1 MGSTLIRGRYV
12 VTGSAD
18 GAASVIEDGAVL
30 ERDGTIVEVG
40 PAAALARH
48 AADRTLGSPGHVVL
62 PGFVNSHHHVGLTPF
77 QLGSPDL
84 PLELWF
90 VSRMAARDVDPYLD
104 TLYSAFDMLESGIT
118 TVQHLHGWRGAPA
131 ARVFGVAERILQAY
145 ADVGMRVSYSYA
157 LRDQNRLVYEADE
170 DFCRGLPPALG
181 AELRAYLAAQSIPLP
196 DHLGLFADLWE
207 KVGRNAG
214 PRARV
219 QLAPGNLHWC
229 SDEALGALRDHAVKY
244 DVGLH
249 MHLVETPFQRV
260 YAERRTGTTALRHLE
275 RLGLLGPRLTLGHGV
290 WLTEDDIARA
300 ADTGT
305 MICHNASSNL
315 RLRSGVAPLNR
326 FRARGVRVGLGL
338 DEAGINDDRDMW
350 QEMRLVLRLHREP
363 GMHEGVP
370 TSAGVFEMATAGG
383 AATTGFG
390 ERIGR
395 LAPGAAADLVLL
407 PWASVAA
414 PYLDPGT
421 APLDALVHRA
431 RAAHVETVMVAGEV
445 VLDRG
450 RFTRV
455 DRDAATAELTAR
467 LGAPLGPAEERRRAL
482 AREVFPHVRRF
493 YDGWLD
499 RLPRDPFYAPS
510 SRR

>member
-12 VTGSAD
+12 ITGAAS
-18 GAASVIEDGAVL
+18 GVASVIEDGAVL

-40 PAAALARH
+40 PAASLAHH
-48 AADRTLGSPGHVVL
+48 AVDRTLGSPGHVVL
-62 PGFVNSHHHVGLTPF
+62 PGFVNGHHHVGLTPF

-170 DFCRGLPPALG
+170 DFCRRLPPALG
-181 AELRAYLAAQSIPLP
+181 AEMREYLAAQSIPLP
-196 DHLGLFADLWE
+196 DHLGLFVDLWE
-207 KVGRNAG
+207 RVGRNAG
-214 PRARV
+214 PLARV

-229 SDEALGALRDHAVKY
+229 SDEALGALRDYAEKY

-249 MHLVETPFQRV
+249 MHLVETPFQRI

-290 WLTEDDIARA
+290 WLTEDDIALA

-305 MICHNASSNL
+305 MICHNASSTCGCAAGS
-315 RLRSGVAPLNR
+315 RPSIASGRAASGWASGSTRRASTTTATCGRRCAWCCGCTASRAWTTGCRPPQESSR
-326 FRARGVRVGLGL
+326 WPPPAARPPPASARGSDGSRPARRRTWCSCRGRV
-338 DEAGINDDRDMW
+338 W
-350 QEMRLVLRLHREP
+350 P
-363 GMHEGVP
+363 PP
-370 TSAGVFEMATAGG
+370 TSIRSPRRST
-383 AATTGFG
+383 
-390 ERIGR
+390 R
-395 LAPGAAADLVLL
+395 
-407 PWASVAA
+407 WS
-414 PYLDPGT
+414 T
-421 APLDALVHRA
+421 AP
-431 RAAHVETVMVAGEV
+431 
-445 VLDRG
+445 
-450 RFTRV
+450 
-455 DRDAATAELTAR
+455 
-467 LGAPLGPAEERRRAL
+467 APRTWRR
-482 AREVFPHVRRF
+482 
-493 YDGWLD
+493 
-499 RLPRDPFYAPS
+499 
-510 SRR
+510 